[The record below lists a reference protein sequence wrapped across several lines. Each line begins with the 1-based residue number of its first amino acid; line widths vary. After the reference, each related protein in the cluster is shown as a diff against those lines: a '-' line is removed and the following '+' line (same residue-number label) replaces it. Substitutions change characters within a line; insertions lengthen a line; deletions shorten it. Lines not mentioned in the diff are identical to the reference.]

1 VSIKASFI
9 TISGSFSHKFQCP
22 HDHACPLLHAGGTP
36 LICGFS
42 QRIQRPSF
50 VRLTKRSGIG
60 HEDIQYSYVVIQR
73 GPRPDRVQTNA
84 GRVGEVGKRA
94 LAAARLSKTKEL
106 EVHVEGG
113 ESAVPSETET
123 PLDPDHGLSLSEL
136 QAQLRLEAYQWPR
149 LIFPPLKKSGHAILD
164 ACTVDGVS
172 CPHILEFYLQ
182 KYQAK

>member
-1 VSIKASFI
+1 MQRFHSLLTSNL
-9 TISGSFSHKFQCP
+9 QCP
-22 HDHACPLLHAGGTP
+22 HDHACPLLHAGGTS

-73 GPRPDRVQTNA
+73 GARPDRVDTKI
-84 GRVGEVGKRA
+84 GRIGEVGKRA
-94 LAAARLSKTKEL
+94 LAAERLSKTPIKEL
-106 EVHVEGG
+106 VIYVEGD
-113 ESAVPSETET
+113 ESALPSEIELPQR
-123 PLDPDHGLSLSEL
+123 PLDPDHALSASDV

-164 ACTVDGVS
+164 ACTADGVS
-172 CPHILEFYLQ
+172 FLTSSYASLRKC
-182 KYQAK
+182 